1 MLGVNC
7 LSVLY
12 SFLGLYL
19 RLWFQAWVGHPYYD
33 VIDNN
38 TGFEEKVNRMISVSD
53 FLSHQWDT
61 YCCGQ
66 AICLQK
72 FIVNVSIVGL
82 THVHVNIHHLSYSY
96 NQVLD
101 IYLLDTTWHSCEV
114 WHTSKHVLFQTVCSR
129 LGIEVNDRLSS
140 ESKKRKFLVKS
151 LAPEEVSKLLQ
162 CLYSEHLFSC
172 FCRELAI
179 VP

>member
-1 MLGVNC
+1 
-7 LSVLY
+7 
-12 SFLGLYL
+12 
-19 RLWFQAWVGHPYYD
+19 
-33 VIDNN
+33 
-38 TGFEEKVNRMISVSD
+38 MISGLGRSPLLWCYRQQHWLWRESQQND
-53 FLSHQWDT
+53 LSEWFSFSPMGHLLLRSSYLFT
-61 YCCGQ
+61 
-66 AICLQK
+66 K

-101 IYLLDTTWHSCEV
+101 ICLLDTTWHSCEV

>member
-1 MLGVNC
+1 
-7 LSVLY
+7 
-12 SFLGLYL
+12 
-19 RLWFQAWVGHPYYD
+19 
-33 VIDNN
+33 
-38 TGFEEKVNRMISVSD
+38 MISGLGRSPLLWCYRQQHWLWRESQQND
-53 FLSHQWDT
+53 LSEWFSFSPMGHLLLRSSYLFT
-61 YCCGQ
+61 
-66 AICLQK
+66 K

>member
-1 MLGVNC
+1 
-7 LSVLY
+7 
-12 SFLGLYL
+12 
-19 RLWFQAWVGHPYYD
+19 
-33 VIDNN
+33 
-38 TGFEEKVNRMISVSD
+38 MISGLGRSPLLWCYRQQHWLWRESQQND
-53 FLSHQWDT
+53 LSEWFSFSPTGHLLLRSSYLFT
-61 YCCGQ
+61 
-66 AICLQK
+66 K

>member
-1 MLGVNC
+1 
-7 LSVLY
+7 
-12 SFLGLYL
+12 
-19 RLWFQAWVGHPYYD
+19 
-33 VIDNN
+33 
-38 TGFEEKVNRMISVSD
+38 MISGLGRSPLLWCYRQQHWLWRESQQND
-53 FLSHQWDT
+53 LSEWFSFSPMGHLLLRSSYLFT
-61 YCCGQ
+61 
-66 AICLQK
+66 K

-114 WHTSKHVLFQTVCSR
+114 WHTRKHVLFQTVCSR

-172 FCRELAI
+172 FCRELAV

>member
-1 MLGVNC
+1 
-7 LSVLY
+7 
-12 SFLGLYL
+12 
-19 RLWFQAWVGHPYYD
+19 
-33 VIDNN
+33 
-38 TGFEEKVNRMISVSD
+38 MISGLGRSPLLWCYRQQHWLWRESQQND
-53 FLSHQWDT
+53 LSEWFSFSPMGHLLLRSSYLFT
-61 YCCGQ
+61 
-66 AICLQK
+66 K

-114 WHTSKHVLFQTVCSR
+114 WHTSKYVLFQTVCSR

>member
-1 MLGVNC
+1 
-7 LSVLY
+7 
-12 SFLGLYL
+12 
-19 RLWFQAWVGHPYYD
+19 
-33 VIDNN
+33 
-38 TGFEEKVNRMISVSD
+38 MISGLGRSPLLWCYRQQHWLWRESQQND
-53 FLSHQWDT
+53 LSEWFSFSPMGHLLLRSSYLFT
-61 YCCGQ
+61 
-66 AICLQK
+66 K

-82 THVHVNIHHLSYSY
+82 THVHVIIHHLSYSY

>member
-1 MLGVNC
+1 MISGLGRSPLLWCYRQQHWLWRESQQND
-7 LSVLY
+7 LSEWF
-12 SFLGLYL
+12 SFLPMGHLLLRSSYL
-19 RLWFQAWVGHPYYD
+19 F
-33 VIDNN
+33 
-38 TGFEEKVNRMISVSD
+38 T
-53 FLSHQWDT
+53 
-61 YCCGQ
+61 
-66 AICLQK
+66 K

>member
-1 MLGVNC
+1 
-7 LSVLY
+7 
-12 SFLGLYL
+12 
-19 RLWFQAWVGHPYYD
+19 
-33 VIDNN
+33 
-38 TGFEEKVNRMISVSD
+38 MISGLGRSPLLWCYRQQHWLWRESQQND
-53 FLSHQWDT
+53 LSEWFSFSPMGHLLLRSSYLFT
-61 YCCGQ
+61 
-66 AICLQK
+66 K

-101 IYLLDTTWHSCEV
+101 IYLLDTTWHSCKV

>member
-1 MLGVNC
+1 MPKLQLLAIKKKIFWPLENWHSS
-7 LSVLY
+7 LPM
-12 SFLGLYL
+12 SFTKA
-19 RLWFQAWVGHPYYD
+19 LWIF
-33 VIDNN
+33 DN
-38 TGFEEKVNRMISVSD
+38 
-53 FLSHQWDT
+53 L
-61 YCCGQ
+61 
-66 AICLQK
+66 K

>member
-1 MLGVNC
+1 MMLSTTTLALKRKSTEWSRWVIF
-7 LSVLY
+7 
-12 SFLGLYL
+12 FLTNGTLIAAVKLFVYK
-19 RLWFQAWVGHPYYD
+19 
-33 VIDNN
+33 N
-38 TGFEEKVNRMISVSD
+38 
-53 FLSHQWDT
+53 
-61 YCCGQ
+61 
-66 AICLQK
+66 

-114 WHTSKHVLFQTVCSR
+114 WHTRKHVLFQTVCSR

>member
-1 MLGVNC
+1 
-7 LSVLY
+7 
-12 SFLGLYL
+12 
-19 RLWFQAWVGHPYYD
+19 
-33 VIDNN
+33 
-38 TGFEEKVNRMISVSD
+38 MISGLGRSPLLWCYRQQHWLWRESQQND
-53 FLSHQWDT
+53 LSEWFSFSPMGHLLLRSSYLFT
-61 YCCGQ
+61 
-66 AICLQK
+66 K

-101 IYLLDTTWHSCEV
+101 IYLLNTTWHSCEV